1 MLVALFQ
8 IDITSLNRFAGD
20 EDEDVGN
27 KCVANK
33 IFFLSL
39 LWIGTILLTI
49 VISIITI
56 STTFHSSVDLDHGN
70 LKIVS

>member
-8 IDITSLNRFAGD
+8 IDITSTLNRFAGD

-27 KCVANK
+27 TFVANK

-39 LWIGTILLTI
+39 LWNVTILLTI
-49 VISIITI
+49 VIS
-56 STTFHSSVDLDHGN
+56 DHNN
-70 LKIVS
+70 LNKMS